1 MLNSYDSWFR
11 CIINKKQN
19 RTRISD
25 LTNRL
30 YRSMKLMTFDLTK
43 MISPKGH
50 TDACSLVIISLISP
64 RALSTVGDL

>member
-1 MLNSYDSWFR
+1 MSSMTCDHEGDWRRWL
-11 CIINKKQN
+11 K
-19 RTRISD
+19 
-25 LTNRL
+25 L

>member
-1 MLNSYDSWFR
+1 MSSMTCDHEGEWRQWL
-11 CIINKKQN
+11 K
-19 RTRISD
+19 
-25 LTNRL
+25 L
-30 YRSMKLMTFDLTK
+30 YRSMKLMIFDLTK